1 MVIAV
6 NRLKNLV
13 IIQARMSSTR
23 LPGKVMGDLEGIPMI
38 GYQLKRVLKSNLV
51 SKVVVATST
60 DESDNPLVAYLDT
73 IFQEVVRGP
82 LNDVLSRFLMVL
94 DIYDPQYFVR
104 ITGDC
109 PLIMPDLLDSMIS
122 KYESSSLDYLSNALD
137 PSFPDG
143 LDVEIVKTSALRR
156 LNLMQLS
163 EPEREH
169 VTLGLYSRPTDFT
182 LKNFNYPLD
191 LSKERW
197 TVDYPE
203 DLEFIR
209 RVVKHENALNEIM
222 SLEDV
227 LKFLKDFPEL
237 RNQVSSN
244 LRNEAI
250 KEWRTQI
257 E

>member
-1 MVIAV
+1 MT
-6 NRLKNLV
+6 
-13 IIQARMSSTR
+13 STR
-23 LPGKVMGDLEGIPMI
+23 LPGKVMMDLDGIPMI
-38 GYQLKRVLKSNLV
+38 GYQLKRVLKSPLV
-51 SKVVVATST
+51 NKVVVATST
-60 DESDNPLVAYLDT
+60 DESDDPLVAYLDT
-73 IFQEVVRGP
+73 ISQEVVRGS
-82 LNDVLSRFLMVL
+82 LNDVLKRFLMVL
-94 DIYDPQYFVR
+94 EIYNPPYFVR

-109 PLIMPDLLDSMIS
+109 PLVMPDLLNSMIS
-122 KYESSSLDYLSNALD
+122 EFESSSLDYLSNALN

-143 LDVEIVKTSALRR
+143 LDIEIVKTSALRR
-156 LNLMQLS
+156 LDLMQLS

-169 VTLGLYSRPTDFT
+169 VTLGLYFRPKDFK
-182 LKNFNYPLD
+182 LKNYDYSLD
-191 LSKERW
+191 LSRERW

-209 RVVKHENALNEIM
+209 RVVKYENALNEIM

-237 RNQVSSN
+237 RNKVSSD

-250 KEWRTQI
+250 KEWRTQV

>member
-1 MVIAV
+1 
-6 NRLKNLV
+6 
-13 IIQARMSSTR
+13 MSSTR
-23 LPGKVMGDLEGIPMI
+23 LPGKVMRDLDGIPMI
-38 GYQLKRVLKSNLV
+38 GYQLKRVLKSPLV
-51 SKVVVATST
+51 NKVVVATST

-73 IFQEVVRGP
+73 ISQEVIRGP
-82 LNDVLSRFLMVL
+82 LNDVLKRFLMVL
-94 DIYDPQYFVR
+94 DIYNPPYFVR

-109 PLIMPDLLDSMIS
+109 PLVMPDLLDSMIREF
-122 KYESSSLDYLSNALD
+122 ESSSLDYLSNALN

-143 LDVEIVKTSALRR
+143 LDVEIVKTSALRS

-169 VTLGLYSRPTDFT
+169 VTLGLYSRPTDFI

-191 LSKERW
+191 LSRERW
-197 TVDYPE
+197 TVDHPE
-203 DLEFIR
+203 DLDFIR
-209 RVVKHENALNEIM
+209 RVVKYENALNQIM

-227 LKFLKDFPEL
+227 LKFLKDYPEL
-237 RNQVSSN
+237 RNKVSSD

-250 KEWRTQI
+250 KEWRTQV

>member
-1 MVIAV
+1 MG
-6 NRLKNLV
+6 
-13 IIQARMSSTR
+13 STR
-23 LPGKVMGDLEGIPMI
+23 LPGKVMGDVEGIPMI
-38 GYQLKRVLKSNLV
+38 GYQLKRVLKSTLV
-51 SKVVVATST
+51 NKVVVATST

-73 IFQEVVRGP
+73 ISQEVVRGP

-94 DIYDPQYFVR
+94 DIYDPPYFVR

-109 PLIMPDLLDSMIS
+109 PLVMPDLLDSMIS

-182 LKNFNYPLD
+182 LKNYNYPLD
-191 LSKERW
+191 LSRERW

-209 RVVKHENALNEIM
+209 RVVKHENALNQIM

-227 LKFLKDFPEL
+227 LKFLRDFPEL
-237 RNQVSSN
+237 RNKVSSN

>member
-1 MVIAV
+1 
-6 NRLKNLV
+6 
-13 IIQARMSSTR
+13 MSSTR
-23 LPGKVMGDLEGIPMI
+23 LPGKVLRDLDGIPMI
-38 GYQLKRVLKSNLV
+38 GYQLKRVLKSPLV
-51 SKVVVATST
+51 NKVVVATST

-73 IFQEVVRGP
+73 ISQDVVRGP

-94 DIYDPQYFVR
+94 DIYNPPYFVR

-109 PLIMPDLLDSMIS
+109 PLVMPDLLDSMIS
-122 KYESSSLDYLSNALD
+122 EFESSSLDYLSNALN

-143 LDVEIVKTSALRR
+143 LDIEIVKTSALRR
-156 LNLMQLS
+156 LDLMQLS

-182 LKNFNYPLD
+182 LKNYNYPLD
-191 LSKERW
+191 LSRERW

-209 RVVKHENALNEIM
+209 RVVKHENALNQIM

-227 LKFLKDFPEL
+227 LKFLRDFPEL
-237 RNQVSSN
+237 RNKVSSN

>member
-1 MVIAV
+1 MG
-6 NRLKNLV
+6 
-13 IIQARMSSTR
+13 STR
-23 LPGKVMGDLEGIPMI
+23 LPGKVMGDVEGIPMI
-38 GYQLKRVLKSNLV
+38 GYQLKRVLKSTLV
-51 SKVVVATST
+51 NKVVVATST

-73 IFQEVVRGP
+73 ISQEVVRGP

-94 DIYDPQYFVR
+94 DIYDPPYFVR

-109 PLIMPDLLDSMIS
+109 PLVMPDLLDSMIS

-169 VTLGLYSRPTDFT
+169 VTLGMYSRPTDFT
-182 LKNFNYPLD
+182 LKNFYYPLD
-191 LSKERW
+191 LSRERW

-209 RVVKHENALNEIM
+209 RVVKHENALNQIM

-227 LKFLKDFPEL
+227 LKFLRDFPEL
-237 RNQVSSN
+237 RNKVSSN

>member
-1 MVIAV
+1 MG
-6 NRLKNLV
+6 
-13 IIQARMSSTR
+13 STR
-23 LPGKVMGDLEGIPMI
+23 LPGKVMRDLDGIPMI
-38 GYQLKRVLKSNLV
+38 GYQLKRVRKSALV
-51 SKVVVATST
+51 SKVVVATTT

-73 IFQEVVRGP
+73 IAQEVVRGP
-82 LNDVLSRFLMVL
+82 LNDVLMRFLMVL
-94 DIYDPQYFVR
+94 DIYDPPYFVR

-109 PLIMPDLLDSMIS
+109 PLVMPNLLDSMIS
-122 KYESSSLDYLSNALD
+122 EFESSSLDYLSNALN

-156 LNLMQLS
+156 LNVMQLS

-169 VTLGLYSRPTDFT
+169 VTLGLYSSPRGFT
-182 LKNFNYPLD
+182 LKNVNYSSD

-209 RVVKHENALNEIM
+209 RVVKHENALKHIM

-227 LKFLKDFPEL
+227 LKFLRDFPEL
-237 RNQVSSN
+237 RNKVSSD

-250 KEWRTQI
+250 REWRTQF

>member
-1 MVIAV
+1 
-6 NRLKNLV
+6 
-13 IIQARMSSTR
+13 MSSTR
-23 LPGKVMGDLEGIPMI
+23 LPGKVLRDLDGIPMI
-38 GYQLKRVLKSNLV
+38 GYQLKRVLKSPLV
-51 SKVVVATST
+51 NKVVVATST

-73 IFQEVVRGP
+73 ISQEVVRGP

-94 DIYDPQYFVR
+94 DIYDPPYFVR

-109 PLIMPDLLDSMIS
+109 PLVMPDLLDSMIS
-122 KYESSSLDYLSNALD
+122 KFENSSLDYLSNALN

-169 VTLGLYSRPTDFT
+169 VTLGLYSRPTDFA
-182 LKNFNYPLD
+182 LKNFNYHLD
-191 LSKERW
+191 LSRERW

-209 RVVKHENALNEIM
+209 RVVKHENTLNQIM

-237 RNQVSSN
+237 RNKVSSD

>member
-1 MVIAV
+1 
-6 NRLKNLV
+6 
-13 IIQARMSSTR
+13 MSSTR
-23 LPGKVMGDLEGIPMI
+23 LPGKVLRDLDGIPMI
-38 GYQLKRVLKSNLV
+38 GYQLKRVLKSTLV
-51 SKVVVATST
+51 NKVVVATST

-73 IFQEVVRGP
+73 ISQEVVRGP
-82 LNDVLSRFLMVL
+82 LNDVLKRFLMVL
-94 DIYDPQYFVR
+94 DIYNPSYFVR

-109 PLIMPDLLDSMIS
+109 PLVMPDLLDSMIS
-122 KYESSSLDYLSNALD
+122 EFESSSLDYLSNALN

-156 LNLMQLS
+156 LDLLQLS

-169 VTLGLYSRPTDFT
+169 VTLGFYSRPTDFI
-182 LKNFNYPLD
+182 LKNFNYSLD
-191 LSKERW
+191 LSRERW

-209 RVVKHENALNEIM
+209 RVVKYENALNQIM
-222 SLEDV
+222 SLENV
-227 LKFLKDFPEL
+227 LKFLEDYPDL
-237 RNQVSSN
+237 RNKVSSD

-250 KEWRTQI
+250 KEWRTQV

>member
-237 RNQVSSN
+237 RNKVSSN

>member
-1 MVIAV
+1 MV
-6 NRLKNLV
+6 
-13 IIQARMSSTR
+13 STR
-23 LPGKVMGDLEGIPMI
+23 LPGKVMGDVEGIPMI
-38 GYQLKRVLKSNLV
+38 GYQLKRVLKSTLV
-51 SKVVVATST
+51 NKVVVATST

-73 IFQEVVRGP
+73 ISQEVVRGP

-94 DIYDPQYFVR
+94 DIYDPPYFVR

-109 PLIMPDLLDSMIS
+109 PLVMPDLLDSMIS

-169 VTLGLYSRPTDFT
+169 VTLGMYSRPTDFT
-182 LKNFNYPLD
+182 LKNFYYPLD
-191 LSKERW
+191 LSRERW

-209 RVVKHENALNEIM
+209 RVVKHENALNQIM
-222 SLEDV
+222 SIEDM
-227 LKFLKDFPEL
+227 LKFLGDFPEV
-237 RNQVSSN
+237 RNKVSSN

>member
-1 MVIAV
+1 MG
-6 NRLKNLV
+6 
-13 IIQARMSSTR
+13 STR
-23 LPGKVMGDLEGIPMI
+23 LPGKVMGDVEGIPMI
-38 GYQLKRVLKSNLV
+38 GYQLKRVLKSTLV
-51 SKVVVATST
+51 NKVVVATST

-73 IFQEVVRGP
+73 ISQEVVRGP

-94 DIYDPQYFVR
+94 DIYDPPYFVR

-109 PLIMPDLLDSMIS
+109 PLVMPDLLDSMIS

-191 LSKERW
+191 LSRERW

-209 RVVKHENALNEIM
+209 RVVKHENALNQIM

-227 LKFLKDFPEL
+227 LKFLRDFPEL
-237 RNQVSSN
+237 RNKVSSN

>member
-1 MVIAV
+1 MG
-6 NRLKNLV
+6 
-13 IIQARMSSTR
+13 STR
-23 LPGKVMGDLEGIPMI
+23 LPGKVMGDLDGIPMI
-38 GYQLKRVLKSNLV
+38 GYQLKRLRKSALV
-51 SKVVVATST
+51 SKVVVATT
-60 DESDNPLVAYLDT
+60 IDGSDNPLVAYLDT
-73 IFQEVVRGP
+73 IAQEVVRGP
-82 LNDVLSRFLMVL
+82 INDVLMRFLMVL
-94 DIYDPQYFVR
+94 DVYNPPYFVR

-109 PLIMPDLLDSMIS
+109 PLVMPDLIDSMIS
-122 KYESSSLDYLSNALD
+122 EFESASLDYLSNALN

-143 LDVEIVKTSALRR
+143 LDIEIVKTSALRR
-156 LNLMQLS
+156 LDGMQLS

-169 VTLGLYSRPTDFT
+169 VTLGLYSRPTEFT
-182 LKNFNYPLD
+182 LKNINCSLD
-191 LSKERW
+191 LSEERW

-209 RVVKHENALNEIM
+209 RVVKHENALNQIM

-237 RNQVSSN
+237 RNKVSSD

-250 KEWRTQI
+250 REWRTQF